1 MIIYTYTQL
10 WFIFATFFLLFELG
24 APGFFYSLAF
34 SCGALLSGLV
44 AFFQYSLSVQLSTFL
59 GGSVF
64 ALFFLKV
71 LVQSLISLKP
81 ELKTNVAALIGKE
94 AIVAKSQ
101 TVACP
106 AQVKVAGQ
114 LWTAKSINEEPLI
127 NHQLVTIIRVTGV
140 TLFVEIK
147 K

>member
-24 APGFFYSLAF
+24 APGLFYSLAF

-44 AFFQYSLSVQLSTFL
+44 AFFQYPLSVQLSIFL

-81 ELKTNVAALIGKE
+81 EFKTNVAALIGKE

-101 TVACP
+101 TVAYP

-114 LWTAKSINEEPLI
+114 LWTAKSINEEPLL

>member
-1 MIIYTYTQL
+1 MIMYTYTQL
-10 WFIFATFFLLFELG
+10 WFIVATFFLLFELG
-24 APGFFYSLAF
+24 APGLFYSLAF
-34 SCGALLSGLV
+34 SCGALLAALI

-59 GGSVF
+59 GGSVL
-64 ALFFLKV
+64 ALLFLKV

-81 ELKTNVAALIGKE
+81 ELRTNVAALIGKE

-127 NHQLVTIIRVTGV
+127 NHQLVTIIRVAGV